1 MTGTRRTVDRTT
13 FAQVWLRAALYD
25 DAARRRLSLAR
36 W

>member
-1 MTGTRRTVDRTT
+1 MTGVRHSVDRAG

-25 DAARRRLSLAR
+25 DAARRRLHVAR